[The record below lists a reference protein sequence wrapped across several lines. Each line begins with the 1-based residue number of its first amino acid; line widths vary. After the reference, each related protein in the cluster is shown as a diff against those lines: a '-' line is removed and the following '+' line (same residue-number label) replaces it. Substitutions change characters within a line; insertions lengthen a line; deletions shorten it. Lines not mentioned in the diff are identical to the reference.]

1 MACCGLGMIWSYDLR
16 AACRRQPVPFWSVS
30 AKKRWSSRA
39 SWVRSSAGH
48 VDITRPTKSSRFRC
62 IDSTVR
68 WPLRVNWSP
77 LTRPSCWSEVRTISP
92 ASIAALTRRFAWGG
106 VEREGSC
113 DVPNRWRRGTAAYG
127 VSYLGGADLI
137 DRHRSRQGAS
147 LRSGAEGGE

>member
-92 ASIAALTRRFAWGG
+92 ASIAALTRRLAW
-106 VEREGSC
+106 EGSSVRARAMSPT
-113 DVPNRWRRGTAAYG
+113 DGVVGLLRTTSATSAAR
-127 VSYLGGADLI
+127 I